1 MDLATQNLTLPELR
15 WIIVIDIENTGEK
28 IPTGETVKMN
38 DGLIAAQLDNM
49 HLSVNKRSWL
59 LTQSET
65 V

>member
-1 MDLATQNLTLPELR
+1 MDNSHDT
-15 WIIVIDIENTGEK
+15 ENTGEK
-28 IPTGETVKMN
+28 IPTGEMVKMN

-49 HLSVNKRSWL
+49 HLSVNKRLWL